1 MAQTKKKRRRKR
13 RGTQG
18 GRIDRRPARGR
29 ARSRAEAQSRA
40 RSRTK
45 KKSGPRVPEPASWSS
60 ALKKGGV
67 AAVFVRL
74 AHDRRLVAAVL
85 FVALLTVF
93 GQNPAVALLVGLLM
107 LGFYVPMAYL
117 LDRFIH
123 QRHLRKEAQKR
134 AERESQRTGAG
145 QPGG

>member
-1 MAQTKKKRRRKR
+1 MAQTKKKRRRKH

-40 RSRTK
+40 RTRTK
-45 KKSGPRVPEPASWSS
+45 KKGGPREPQPASWSS

-67 AAVFVRL
+67 AAV
-74 AHDRRLVAAVL
+74 L
-85 FVALLTVF
+85 FVALLFLF
-93 GQNPAVALLVGLLM
+93 GQKPIAALAVGLLM
-107 LGFYVPMAYL
+107 LGFYVPMAFTM
-117 LDRFIH
+117 DRFLY

-134 AERESQRTGAG
+134 AEREAQRTGAG
-145 QPGG
+145 G

>member
-1 MAQTKKKRRRKR
+1 MAQTKKKRRRKQ

-40 RSRTK
+40 RTRTK
-45 KKSGPRVPEPASWSS
+45 KKGGPREPQPASWSS

-67 AAVFVRL
+67 AAV
-74 AHDRRLVAAVL
+74 L
-85 FVALLTVF
+85 FVALLFLF
-93 GQNPAVALLVGLLM
+93 GQKPIAALAVGILM
-107 LGFYVPMAYL
+107 LGFYVPMAFTM
-117 LDRFIH
+117 DRFLY

-134 AERESQRTGAG
+134 AEREAQRTGV
-145 QPGG
+145 GG

>member
-1 MAQTKKKRRRKR
+1 MAQTKRKRRRKQ

-29 ARSRAEAQSRA
+29 ARSRGEAQARA

-45 KKSGPRVPEPASWSS
+45 KGGPRTPQPPSWSS

-67 AAVFVRL
+67 AAALFFALIVLFGQTVG
-74 AHDRRLVAAVL
+74 AAVL
-85 FVALLTVF
+85 VAV
-93 GQNPAVALLVGLLM
+93 LM

-117 LDRFIH
+117 LDRFMF
-123 QRHLRKEAQKR
+123 QRHLRKEAQKQ
-134 AERESQRTGAG
+134 AEREAQRTGT
-145 QPGG
+145 GG